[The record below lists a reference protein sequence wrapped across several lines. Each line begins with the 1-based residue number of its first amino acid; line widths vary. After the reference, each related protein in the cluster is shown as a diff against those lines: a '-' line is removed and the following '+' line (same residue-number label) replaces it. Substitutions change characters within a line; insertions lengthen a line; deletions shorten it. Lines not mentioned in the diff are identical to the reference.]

1 MKGNIDNS
9 NVHNSYSME
18 NSKEHNSDSNESKS
32 YQEDDQVLQSHMSD
46 SVDFHRYENQQE
58 HGLVER
64 IYDKGQGEKFNDL
77 IKNPTK
83 IQAMKAF
90 ITADDD
96 DVLVNPNEP
105 TTKQKWHEKTS
116 QNVQDLLS
124 ITGFKVIDKLPPTGG
139 ETYTNANI
147 MIDRFRVSAAQSM
160 YSDGTKGNNMS
171 KTNAT
176 RSKFN
181 TPLEPKLSRP
191 TTTIINLGT
200 QYSSANAMKKMTI
213 QDEDEKNIS
222 DEHDDN
228 VNKVDNPLGDAIRS
242 VDENDQDEYMNKI
255 HKFIR
260 EAFENRDHK
269 MDFVYYLPSNKENYY
284 DLRPK
289 DFNEIAK
296 EKNYYTLSSKGL
308 TLYIDKKPKEFIK
321 LAEWINERQRYNV
334 IAEIPF
340 FKHFKIWRILKM
352 WRKNIFKQKKIA
364 YQNELQSALLFNND
378 NYNDKLIRH
387 KSYCNSILSLKI
399 VDMKV
404 GLDSNSYQKF
414 QDLQSELRRRTRMK
428 LDSVHNECQKIFDN
442 GIKTVFS
449 QVQKK
454 INDLHNEENR
464 TTDDAGKAVG
474 GSKKPKSGKYKSSN
488 DAYNDN
494 TNNNHHHQLN
504 NETLNQYQNDKN
516 GGILNEDEIVG
527 FDNFS
532 YKNKMMI
539 KDECKNFVKLAYLF
553 DYIMLDVLRRMFI
566 FSMTDVLKKLD
577 EYNEIALPPQKE
589 NILNKN
595 GEYIK
600 PQVQNQNRT
609 VPYFLIQCKLDDNK
623 SIEAHDYYKEQ
634 VDAFFAKGIK
644 DDQFDPTAHITIDNE
659 EREYQEQL
667 KAGKNRQEIA
677 NAPVQTSD
685 KVEITLIKRPHHYFI
700 NYEPDYEQLKTRFE
714 KEINETLN
722 ELKVK
727 GWRAHPRFRNYLKYM
742 DDWDE
747 KYGEWDSEEARD
759 LNVEQNLKEDA
770 VFIQKENE
778 ISQKLKKAFQ
788 SCEEYLKR
796 LDPFLLLHWKQK
808 SVNKELLL
816 DEYLKDSDEI
826 FRLLFVF
833 SERSKKTLE
842 RFIPFDEDIGMIKI
856 SLEEGLR
863 KELRIAQNSSIEYL
877 KERYPDLLKKRTAEI
892 EKWFDDMLKKI
903 EGDIIDENA
912 FLEKTQAK
920 EILEIWYDINERKL
934 NSYLNIAMLLKSKN
948 FEKITAE
955 DVKTIEGINSKKM
968 QLKMKWETMN
978 NNLNSSQDKL
988 YARLEKSSIPQLLRE
1003 TERIREPLMD
1013 EKLVTYNKD
1022 FISSYIDELKMLEQ
1036 NFNKIERDAEI
1047 YNRFLVT
1054 LGKSEYN
1061 FAKVEEVK
1069 EMLMILLNLWEAL
1082 EQFEKDCA
1090 TWKATKF
1097 SDLNTRA
1104 ILDKCEEYEIIGR
1117 RAEANISEN
1126 GSAIHTLITSV
1137 QNFAESMRV
1146 VDYLNCEKLETRH
1159 WDRIQKLFDEDTF
1172 MLRDKSY
1179 TLEKLLGI
1187 KAYQYEKEIR
1197 AIQLEAINY
1206 ANLEKKIEEIVANKK
1221 DILIIVNPDKKIIE
1235 NFPGMIAA
1243 LEECQS
1249 KINNVVSSKYAK
1261 LFIKNDRNPFKLKA
1275 EFEMCLNAIEVT
1287 KNFQKKYKYLE
1298 NIINSGDMKRKLQ
1311 DSSFDKVDSEWKIKL
1326 SRLINN
1332 NITKIIDLGASLT
1345 QSIKALDQIQQK
1357 IEEQLKFMRN
1367 AFERF
1372 YFISNDDLL
1381 FMLANSK
1388 NSENKSGKDGI
1399 EMIKPYLCKIFED
1412 IYDLKLT
1419 QAQTG
1424 ISKEINAIV
1433 SLSKE
1438 ELQFPKRNVKIEDD
1452 LERWLNNLKT
1462 MINDTLREKMIQAY
1476 KSYEDIKNV
1485 QAHKKWLENI
1495 VIEKESDNPAAK
1507 KTENT
1512 TKNISQVIATVTQI
1526 TFVENTETA
1535 IRGLASEQNSLLD
1548 WYGKLDQAILSYS
1561 TIVNEEFANS
1571 NPNLRRIISNLIT
1584 HYVHYKD
1591 IMRELIEVEPGVDDF
1606 EWQKQLR
1613 TYLPAGTD
1621 ERNLVVKIRQLKFEY
1636 EYGYEYFGPSTRI
1649 VISPLTDRVWL
1660 TMSSALQ
1667 IKLGCSLGGP
1677 AGTGKTE
1684 TTKDLAKF
1692 FGIQCIVFNCS
1703 EQIDYKI
1710 LGNIFSGLCLHKN
1723 GAFACLDE
1731 FNRINVE
1738 VLSVIATQLFKIRQ
1752 AMLLN
1757 EETVTIMTDALTLVG
1772 KSGTFVTM
1780 NPTYSGR
1787 TELPDNLKANFRPI
1801 TMMKPE
1807 FSKIAQVKLYSE
1819 GFSES
1824 DVLSKKL
1831 YKLYE
1836 LAQQQLSQQDHY
1848 DFTLRTLGT
1857 VLSMAGNLKRK
1868 TKSEFGREKHDE
1880 DLIVLNALRD
1890 ANFPKFISED
1900 IKLFRALLS
1909 DLFPD
1914 IECEEPTLEF
1924 FETELKHVI
1933 NELELDASAFTL
1945 KKCFQLVDIVNIRLG
1960 VCLTGPAGTGKSTVI
1975 ELVEKAC
1982 TKIRRENPKCDSK
1995 YKEIKKW
2002 VINPKSITMGELFGE
2017 ENEDKKI
2024 FEYGIAT
2031 KKIKKALLDEGD
2043 DRFRWVVLDGP
2054 IDTKWIENMNSVLD
2068 DSQTLCL
2075 ANGERIKLKSHVKV
2089 LFEVEDLSKASLATV
2104 SRLGVIYLGPTEL
2117 GWRPYAHYWMKT
2129 FFKDESV
2136 LPHELQNYLS
2146 QLFEDKV
2153 DDAIDN
2159 IADLDKT
2166 GCLFICPVISSLI
2179 TSLCYFLEFYL
2190 TRENGF
2196 IGRDLPNL
2204 NNQDQLGRYKRQIVM
2219 CFALSMVWGVFGC
2232 VNNKGA
2238 PRVESFIR
2246 NKFGEIKM
2254 ENSQLIMEHY
2264 YDFDK
2269 KDYIRFSTDTA
2280 PFTYVKGMPYSN
2292 IFVPTIDTLRYSF
2305 VLNVLFNHRRN
2316 IYVTGETG
2324 TGKTAII
2331 QNLTKQLLETEE
2343 WTMITMNFSAQT
2355 TSEETQKSLES
2366 KLEQEKGKKRLWGKG
2381 GKKCL
2386 VFIDDINMPEPNE
2399 WGAHPPIEL
2408 LRQYLDKGGFYDRP
2422 GFFWKHISNTNMIVS
2437 GGPPVG
2443 GRSLLTGRFTRHFSV
2458 ICFAQPNKQILNY
2471 IFENILRGFFGA
2483 YTFNENVKKYA
2494 METTTST
2501 IELYET
2507 ILSTMKP
2514 IPSKFHYIYNLRD
2527 ISRVFQGILMI
2538 KSSHFPTAEVY
2549 IKLWV
2554 HEVQRVFC
2562 DRLINEQDLRTVN
2575 EQICI
2580 LLRNKFKMP
2589 WTYDAMFKN
2598 GPPIYYGE
2606 IHKGPI
2612 PDRPYEA
2619 IEDLT
2624 LLNKRMNEFLGIY
2637 NSKNK
2642 TAQINVVFFDYF
2654 IAHILRVCRVLRQPR
2669 GHLVLIGHGGSGKQT
2684 VAQLSSFIITGA
2696 SEYFQTFAAPRDF
2709 KLNEFKKIIKDIIK
2723 RSNMHKIVLLL
2734 NDNNVGKNFIL
2745 ENINNL
2751 LNNGE
2756 IPNLLENDYNTQTG
2770 PGAAAMQ
2777 NMDLTYEQFVEN
2789 TRNNLHVVFTTSPVG
2804 ENLRLRM
2811 RKFPALLN
2819 CCMLDWFMPWP
2830 QAALVSCC
2838 QRAFKTIPYEDH
2850 IKDKLVKLASEAH
2863 HGIEVLTENFLA
2875 ELGRKVYVTPKSF
2888 LDMNALVVNLLK
2900 QKKEE
2905 SDKRIN
2911 VLDEGTK
2918 KLQKTQEDIVKLE
2931 EEIRRLE
2938 PQIEEKKKN
2947 LEEYVIQIN
2956 IKKEDVDKQKTKV
2969 KEVMAQAAIK
2979 KSQVEKLLASINAQ
2993 KEKCQLKFEDVK
3005 KEVKEKLS
3013 SDTLALFAK
3022 EKVTNELKVIVP
3034 EALAYFLNGRHTNS
3048 NDKSYAS
3055 QVFEEK
3061 NKIYKIE
3068 EILQKNLIADNVF
3081 EEFKK
3086 YLIEKVPKVFEKYH
3100 PEFGNDIEKK
3110 LRNLSETH
3118 LTLYVWG
3125 ISVVELW
3132 ETDKQL
3138 RPLKEE
3144 AEKNKAEKER
3154 LDAEFARLNKEKEEK
3169 EKELQQLEDERN
3181 KSDAIINDLE
3191 TKKRINSERKN
3202 NASLLLTLL
3211 KDEGERWKEQL
3222 DTLKK
3227 EAKNFL
3233 GNVLVSA
3240 MFISYLSPFTGVY
3253 RRNQVSSWIDLCKKY
3268 GITTSKEYALE
3279 KVMSDPVEIRH
3290 WTLNGLP
3297 NDSVSI
3303 ENAIMLSINE
3313 KYPLL
3318 IDPQLQGNQW
3328 LKKMYKNVLSI
3339 WKADC
3344 KEELLK
3350 AQFEGIGND
3359 LIQGNLSLLENVSET
3374 LDTIYTPIIAQQS
3387 FYDDNGLLKMKF
3399 NGSDKE
3405 FNPDFKMFFTTK
3417 LANPHYPPEF
3427 YIRLNIINFTVTQ
3440 SGLSEQLLSEV
3451 FKCERR
3457 EKYEQRDKIIADM
3470 GRMNDQLAKFSRD
3483 ILQKLAEVSEEKIL
3497 DDQELIQTL
3506 ENAKTVSDEVNVNMR
3521 ENIMIEKETNMI
3533 RNEYVPVA
3541 HRGSILFFVVADMS
3555 KIDPMYQFSLEYF
3568 KKIFINSILYK
3579 DEGSPDVKSRVAFL
3593 ERKITEDIYKNIKRG
3608 IFETHKAIFS
3618 FLIDINIQ
3626 KAQGKISDDEWAF
3639 FIKGPPQFD
3648 VSEMTP
3654 NPDLKYFNEFQWNS
3668 LLYLENKFG
3677 YDNLSSAT
3685 SSNLVDLKEQFD
3697 NVSDYNE
3704 SFEKMLNYSLATVTN
3719 VNRIMTK
3726 NFLKLILIKIFRP
3739 DKLLY
3744 FVKKLVEVD
3753 LGALF
3758 IDTSP
3763 SRLEEVYEESDWR
3776 TPIIFILSKGAD
3788 PTNEFIAFKNRFQ
3801 KLKKEEYEMQQA
3813 QLLQQAQM
3821 QIEQSVFMSEN
3832 EDEQQQQQREINSNV
3847 GNSGG
3852 GDTLTQHQQQLSSP
3866 QIQSPERQSSN
3877 NGQQQQ
3883 QQGQQQNDNASA
3895 GKDANAQQEA
3905 TPGEFQTYIISL
3917 GQGQE
3922 EEAKKAIRD
3931 YGIKNGAWVLLQNCH
3946 LFASFMPDLA
3956 TMVQSLQQ
3964 EENID
3969 EVNTNF
3975 RLWLTSMPVKT
3986 FPVSILQNSL
3996 KLTTEPPAGIK
4007 ANMKK
4012 LFDDVTE
4019 DKIKPITKPE
4029 QTNIKDD
4036 KTPEEKLKEEEQ
4048 QRKDNQSKKEHFTK
4062 ILYSLSLFHAVLQER
4077 KKFGPI
4083 GFNIRYDFNQSDFET
4098 SSQLVNIYL
4107 SEADVDFIP
4116 WDSILYLIGE
4126 VTYGGSITDETDRI
4140 VMNSTLIKFINE
4152 NLFNK
4157 EKDVDGN
4164 ELEEEANI
4172 VFGNYSIPPYKE
4184 LYQYQKYITTLPSF
4198 DDPDIF
4204 GLNDN
4209 ANIVYELKESSAL
4222 LDLLSNI
4229 LPKDKSSGKNSNE
4242 IVMEVINNMLA
4253 EQIEQIDKKARN
4265 KIHDKLYDNDLQHSL
4280 TIVLFQEIDK
4290 YNNLINVIDNSLNE
4304 LKRAIEGTSV
4314 MSPESDEIFNSLLL
4328 NKIPSSW
4335 FKVGYT
4341 SFKSFGS
4348 WTNDLKKRIEF
4359 INKWL
4364 IEGHPSVYW
4373 MSGLFYPQGF
4383 ITGVFQNHARE
4394 TKIPVSDITMKY
4406 TVIDKSEDE
4415 LTKGPKYGIYVS
4427 GLFLEGASWDNKNGL
4442 VDQKPGEMRCSMP
4455 VIWFET
4461 IKEVAKVSNDDDEPE
4476 DEIYYY
4482 SCPMFKTG
4490 RRAAIIS
4497 SSGNSNEKVLEVDLM
4512 SKENKDYWTLRGAA
4526 LLMQVDD

>member
-1 MKGNIDNS
+1 MS
-9 NVHNSYSME
+9 NVGNSDVQNSYSLNQSE
-18 NSKEHNSDSNESKS
+18 NKSYHSGDSNET
-32 YQEDDQVLQSHMSD
+32 D
-46 SVDFHRYENQQE
+46 SMNFQKYENQEE

-64 IYDKGQGEKFNDL
+64 IYDKGMGEKFNDL
-77 IKNPTK
+77 IKNPKTIK
-83 IQAMKAF
+83 TMKAF
-90 ITADDD
+90 ITTEDDI
-96 DVLVNPNEP
+96 VTVPPE
-105 TTKQKWHEKTS
+105 TTKSKLDDKTTL
-116 QNVQDLLS
+116 NGQDLLS

-139 ETYTNANI
+139 ETQTSYNK
-147 MIDRFRVSAAQSM
+147 MIDRFRVSAGQSM
-160 YSDGTKGNNMS
+160 FSETQFS
-171 KTNAT
+171 KSRT
-176 RSKFN
+176 KFN
-181 TPLEPKLSRP
+181 VPLEPKLSRP
-191 TTTIINLGT
+191 TTTIINLGKK
-200 QYSSANAMKKMTI
+200 YSTLTENEKNMESLEDNEKDK
-213 QDEDEKNIS
+213 EDEKI
-222 DEHDDN
+222 DEN
-228 VNKVDNPLGDAIRS
+228 NPLEQLAKEI
-242 VDENDQDEYMNKI
+242 DESDQDEYMNKI

-260 EAFENRDHK
+260 DAFENRDHK
-269 MDFVYYLPSNKENYY
+269 MDFVYYLPSDKENYY
-284 DLRPK
+284 ELRPK
-289 DFNEIAK
+289 EFKEIAK
-296 EKNYYTLSSKGL
+296 EKTYYTLSSKGL
-308 TLYIDKKPKEFIK
+308 TVYQDKKPKEFIK

-364 YQNELQSALLFNND
+364 YQNELQSSMLFNNE
-378 NYNDKLIRH
+378 NYNDKLVRH

-399 VDMKV
+399 LDMKV
-404 GLDSNSYQKF
+404 GLDSNTFQKF
-414 QDLQSELRRRTRMK
+414 QDLQTELRKRTRKK
-428 LDSVHNECQKIFDN
+428 LDDVHDECQKIFEN
-442 GIKTVFS
+442 SIKTIFS

-454 INDLHNEENR
+454 INDLHNEENH
-464 TTDDAGKAVG
+464 TSDDIKKGGKPLS
-474 GSKKPKSGKYKSSN
+474 SKRKSV
-488 DAYNDN
+488 NDN
-494 TNNNHHHQLN
+494 NYQE
-504 NETLNQYQNDKN
+504 NEADKVSQEQK
-516 GGILNEDEIVG
+516 GILNEDEIVG

-539 KDECKNFVKLAYLF
+539 KEECKNFVKLAYLF
-553 DYIMLDVLRRMFI
+553 DYIMLDILRRMFL

-577 EYNEIALPPQKE
+577 DYNEIPIPVMKE
-589 NILNKN
+589 NIQNKN

-600 PQVQNQNRT
+600 PQVQNQNRV
-609 VPYFLIQCKLDDNK
+609 VPYFLIQCKLENNK
-623 SIEAHDYYKEQ
+623 PIEAHDYVKTK
-634 VDAFFAKGIK
+634 VKPFFVKATP
-644 DDQFDPTAHITIDNE
+644 DDEFDPTAHIMIDKE
-659 EREYQEQL
+659 EQEYQKQL
-667 KAGKNRQEIA
+667 REGKSPQDIINSGVTQVNTVDDIE
-677 NAPVQTSD
+677 VQ
-685 KVEITLIKRPHHYFI
+685 LINRPHHYFI
-700 NYEPDYEQLKTRFE
+700 SYEPDYEQLKSKFE
-714 KEINETLN
+714 KEINETLS

-747 KYGEWDSEEARD
+747 KYGEWDTEEAKD
-759 LNVEQNLKEDA
+759 LNVEQNLKEDP
-770 VFIQKENE
+770 VFIQKETD
-778 ISQKLKKAFQ
+778 IAQKLKTAFKK
-788 SCEEYLKR
+788 CDAYLER
-796 LDPFLLLHWKQK
+796 LDPYLELHWKQK
-808 SVNKELLL
+808 SINKELLL

-833 SERSKKTLE
+833 SEKSKKTLE
-842 RFIPFDEDIGMIKI
+842 RYIPYDEDIGMIKV

-863 KELRIAQNSSIEYL
+863 KELRLAQNSTIDYL
-877 KERYPDLLKKRTAEI
+877 KEHFPEKLKKRTLEI
-892 EKWFDDMLKKI
+892 EKWFDDMLKRI
-903 EGDIIDENA
+903 DGDINDESA
-912 FLEKTQAK
+912 FLQKTKAK
-920 EILEIWYDINERKL
+920 EVLDIWYDINERKL
-934 NSYLNIAMLLKSKN
+934 NSFLSIAQLLRSKN
-948 FEKITAE
+948 FEKINAE
-955 DVKTIEGINSKKM
+955 DVKIIENINGKKFA
-968 QLKMKWETMN
+968 LKIKWDALNE
-978 NNLNSSQDKL
+978 NLNRSQDKL
-988 YARLEKSSIPQLLRE
+988 YARLLKSSIPQLLKE
-1003 TERIREPLMD
+1003 TDHIKEPLMD
-1013 EKLVTYNKD
+1013 PKFITYDQAN
-1022 FISSYIDELKMLEQ
+1022 IGSYIDELDSLDKT
-1036 NFNKIERDAEI
+1036 FSKIEKDATT
-1047 YNRFLVT
+1047 YNEFLIA
-1054 LGKSEYN
+1054 LGQSEYN

-1069 EMLMILLNLWEAL
+1069 EMLTILKNLWKAL
-1082 EQFEKDCA
+1082 QEFDEDCER
-1090 TWKATKF
+1090 WKKTKF
-1097 SDLNTRA
+1097 ESLDTKEILN
-1104 ILDKCEEYEIIGR
+1104 KCEEYEIIGR
-1117 RAEANISEN
+1117 RAEANISDK
-1126 GSAIHTLITSV
+1126 GTAIQTLISTV

-1146 VDYLNCEKLETRH
+1146 VDYLNCDKLDKNH
-1159 WDRIQKLFDEDTF
+1159 WERIQKLFDEDTF
-1172 MLRDKSY
+1172 LLRTKDY
-1179 TLEKLLGI
+1179 TLEKLLSI
-1187 KAYQYEKEIR
+1187 KAYTFEKEIR

-1206 ANLEKKIEEIVANKK
+1206 DNLDRKIQDIISNKK
-1221 DILIIVNPDKKIIE
+1221 EIIILVNPDKKIIE
-1235 NFPGMIAA
+1235 NFPSLISG

-1261 LFIKNDRNPFKLKA
+1261 LFNKNEKNPFKLKA
-1275 EFEMCLNAIEVT
+1275 EFEACLNAIEIT
-1287 KNFQKKYKYLE
+1287 KSFQKKYKYLE

-1311 DSSFDKVDSEWKIKL
+1311 DSSFDKIDGEWKIKL
-1326 SRLINN
+1326 NRITGN
-1332 NITKIIDLGASLT
+1332 NITKIIDLGATLIAST
-1345 QSIKALDQIQQK
+1345 KALDLIQQK

-1412 IYDLKLT
+1412 IYDLKLS
-1419 QAQTG
+1419 QSQTG

-1438 ELQFPKRNVKIEDD
+1438 ELQFQKRPVKIEDD

-1476 KSYEDIKNV
+1476 KSFEDIKNV

-1526 TFVENTETA
+1526 TFVENTENA
-1535 IRGLASEQNSLLD
+1535 IRGLASEQNSLMD

-1561 TIVNEEFANS
+1561 TIVNEEFANT

-1591 IMRELIEVEPGVDDF
+1591 IMRELIEVEPSVDDF

-1621 ERNLVVKIRQLKFEY
+1621 ERNLMVKIRQLKFEY
-1636 EYGYEYFGPSTRI
+1636 EYGYEYFGPTTRI

-1752 AMLLN
+1752 AMLTN
-1757 EETVTIMTDALTLVG
+1757 AETVTIMTDALTLVG
-1772 KSGTFVTM
+1772 KSGVFVTM

-1831 YKLYE
+1831 YKLYD

-1868 TKSEFGREKHDE
+1868 TKSEFGQEKRDE

-1890 ANFPKFISED
+1890 ANFPKFVSDD
-1900 IKLFRALLS
+1900 IKLFKALLS

-1914 IECEEPTLEF
+1914 VECAEPKLEF
-1924 FETELKHVI
+1924 FD
-1933 NELELDASAFTL
+1933 NELTKVIEENNLDPSPFTL

-1960 VCLTGPAGTGKSTVI
+1960 VCLTGPAGTGKSTMI
-1975 ELVEKAC
+1975 ELVEKVC
-1982 TKIRRENPKCDSK
+1982 TKIRKENPNCDPR
-1995 YKEIKKW
+1995 YKDIKKW

-2031 KKIKKALLDEGD
+2031 KKIKKALLDEGE

-2136 LPHELQNYLS
+2136 LPKELQNYVS

-2159 IADLDKT
+2159 IDDLEKS
-2166 GCLFICPVISSLI
+2166 GCLFIKPVISSLI
-2179 TSLCYFLEFYL
+2179 QSLCFFLEFYL
-2190 TRENGF
+2190 TREHGF
-2196 IGRDLPNL
+2196 IGRELPNL
-2204 NNQDQLGRYKRQIVM
+2204 DNQDQLGRYKRQIIM
-2219 CFALSMVWGVFGC
+2219 CFAMSMVWGMFGC
-2232 VNNKGA
+2232 VNNKGSA
-2238 PRVESFIR
+2238 RVESFIR

-2254 ENSQLIMEHY
+2254 ENSLLIMEHY
-2264 YDFDK
+2264 YDFTKSDF
-2269 KDYIRFSTDTA
+2269 IRFSTESS
-2280 PFTYVKGMPYSN
+2280 PFTYVKGMAYSS

-2305 VLNVLFNHRRN
+2305 VLDILLNARKNV
-2316 IYVTGETG
+2316 YVTGETG

-2331 QNLTKQLLETEE
+2331 QNKIKSLLATEE

-2366 KLEQEKGKKRLWGKG
+2366 KLEQEKGKKKLWGKG

-2408 LRQYLDKGGFYDRP
+2408 LRQYLDKGGLYDRP
-2422 GFFWKHISNTNMIVS
+2422 GFFWKHINNTNMIVS
-2437 GGPPVG
+2437 GGPPIG
-2443 GRSLLTGRFTRHFSV
+2443 GRSLLTGRFTRHFTV
-2458 ICFAQPNKQILNY
+2458 VCFPQPNKQILNY
-2471 IFENILRGFFGA
+2471 IFENILKGFFNS
-2483 YTFNENVKKYA
+2483 YSFNENVKKYTI
-2494 METTTST
+2494 ETTSST
-2501 IELYET
+2501 IELYEN
-2507 ILSTMKP
+2507 ILNTMKP
-2514 IPSKFHYIYNLRD
+2514 IPSKFHYIYNIRD

-2538 KSSHFPTAEVY
+2538 KSSHFPTAELY
-2549 IKLWV
+2549 IKLWL

-2562 DRLINEQDLRTVN
+2562 DRLINEQDLKTVN
-2575 EQICI
+2575 EQITL

-2589 WTYDAMFKN
+2589 WTYDQLFKN

-2619 IEDLT
+2619 IEDLAV
-2624 LLNKRMNEFLGIY
+2624 LNKRMNEFLGIY

-2642 TAQINVVFFDYF
+2642 TAQMNVVFFDYF
-2654 IAHILRVCRVLRQPR
+2654 IAHILRVCRVFRQPR

-2684 VAQLSSFIITGA
+2684 VAQLSSFIMTGA
-2696 SEYFQTFAAPRDF
+2696 SDNFQTFSAPRDF
-2709 KLNEFKKIIKDIIK
+2709 KISEFKKIIKDIIK
-2723 RSNMHKIVLLL
+2723 KSSLNKVVLLL
-2734 NDNNVGKNFIL
+2734 NDNNVGKDFIL

-2756 IPNLLENDYNTQTG
+2756 IPNLLENDYNIQTG
-2770 PGAAAMQ
+2770 NQAM
-2777 NMDLTYEQFVEN
+2777 NLDLTYEQFVEL
-2789 TRNNLHVVFTTSPVG
+2789 TRNNLHVVFATSPVG

-2830 QAALVSCC
+2830 HEALVSCC
-2838 QRAFKTIPYEDH
+2838 ERAFSSIPYEDP
-2850 IKDKLVKLASEAH
+2850 IKEKLVKLASEAH
-2863 HGIEVLTENFLA
+2863 HEIETLTDSFYEQ
-2875 ELGRKVYVTPKSF
+2875 LGRKVYVTPKSF
-2888 LDMNALVVNLLK
+2888 LDMNSLVVNLLK
-2900 QKKEE
+2900 EKKEE
-2905 SDKRIN
+2905 SDKKIT

-2918 KLQKTQEDIVKLE
+2918 KLEKTHEDIIKLE
-2931 EEIRRLE
+2931 EEIRKLE

-2947 LEEYVIQIN
+2947 LEEYVKQIN
-2956 IKKEDVDKQKTKV
+2956 VKKDDVDKQKTKV
-2969 KEVMAQAAIK
+2969 KEVMSQAALK
-2979 KSQVEKLLASINAQ
+2979 KTQVEKLLSSINAQ
-2993 KEKCQLKFEDVK
+2993 KEKCQVKFEQVK
-3005 KEVKEKLS
+3005 AEVKEKLS

-3022 EKVTNELKVIVP
+3022 EKVTSELKVIVP
-3034 EALAYFLNGRHTNS
+3034 EALAYFLNGKHTSS

-3068 EILQKNLIADNVF
+3068 EILQNNLIADNVF

-3086 YLIEKVPKVFEKYH
+3086 YLNDKVPKVFEKYH
-3100 PEFGNDIEKK
+3100 PEFGEDIEKK

-3125 ISVVELW
+3125 KSVIELW

-3144 AEKNKAEKER
+3144 AQKNKEEKER
-3154 LDAEFARLNKEKEEK
+3154 LDAEFTRLNKEKEEK
-3169 EKELQQLEDERN
+3169 EKELQALEDERN

-3191 TKKRINSERKN
+3191 TKKKINSERKN

-3211 KDEGERWKEQL
+3211 KDEGIRWNEQL
-3222 DTLKK
+3222 TTLRQEK
-3227 EAKNFL
+3227 KNFL
-3233 GNVLVSA
+3233 GNIIVSA
-3240 MFISYLSPFTGVY
+3240 MFISYLSPFTGNY
-3253 RRNQVSSWIDLCKKY
+3253 RKKQVNDWIELYKKY
-3268 GITTSKEYALE
+3268 NINITNEFSLDKI
-3279 KVMSDPVEIRH
+3279 MSDPVAIRQ
-3290 WTLNGLP
+3290 WTMSGLP

-3303 ENAIMLSINE
+3303 ENAIMLTSNK

-3328 LKKMYKNVLSI
+3328 LKKMYKGKISV

-3359 LIQGNLSLLENVSET
+3359 LIQGNLSLLENVTEV
-3374 LDTIYTPIIAQQS
+3374 LDTIYTPIIAQQF
-3387 FYDDNGLLKMKF
+3387 FYDDNGILKIKF
-3399 NGSDKE
+3399 NGGDKE
-3405 FNPDFKMFFTTK
+3405 FSPEFKMFFTTK

-3457 EKYEQRDKIIADM
+3457 EKYEQRDRIIADM

-3483 ILQKLAEVSEEKIL
+3483 ILQKLAEISEDKIL
-3497 DDQELIQTL
+3497 DDQELIHTL
-3506 ENAKTVSDEVNVNMR
+3506 ENAKQVSDEVGVNMR
-3521 ENIMIEKETNMI
+3521 NNILIEKETTTI

-3541 HRGSILFFVVADMS
+3541 QRGSILFFVVADMS

-3568 KKIFINSILYK
+3568 KKIFTNSIMYK
-3579 DEGSPDVKSRVAFL
+3579 DEGSPNVKARVEFL

-3618 FLIDINIQ
+3618 FLIDVNIQ
-3626 KAQGKISDDEWAF
+3626 RNEGKISDDEWGF
-3639 FIKGPPQFD
+3639 FIKGPSQFD
-3648 VSEMTP
+3648 TSEMIQ
-3654 NPDLKYFNEFQWNS
+3654 NPDNKYFSEFQWNS
-3668 LLYLENKFG
+3668 ILYIENKFG
-3677 YDNLSSAT
+3677 YDNLSSIT
-3685 SSNLVDLKEQFD
+3685 KSNLEEIKKEFSEITD
-3697 NVSDYNE
+3697 FKD
-3704 SFEKMLNYSLATVTN
+3704 SFNKVIDGPLSS
-3719 VNRIMTK
+3719 VNNSNKIKEK
-3726 NFLKLILIKIFRP
+3726 NFLKLTMVKLFRP

-3744 FVKKLVEVD
+3744 FVKKLIEID
-3753 LGALF
+3753 LGPLF
-3758 IDTSP
+3758 VDTSP

-3801 KLKKEEYEMQQA
+3801 KMKKEEYEAKEA
-3813 QLLQQAQM
+3813 QLLAQQQM
-3821 QIEQSVFMSEN
+3821 MQEQEQNPDTNNQNENQENAEGNENNEEKDNNTSEQN
-3832 EDEQQQQQREINSNV
+3832 SEKGDEAEKRKESTATKENKDKDNKDNKEQQ
-3847 GNSGG
+3847 
-3852 GDTLTQHQQQLSSP
+3852 
-3866 QIQSPERQSSN
+3866 PEV
-3877 NGQQQQ
+3877 
-3883 QQGQQQNDNASA
+3883 
-3895 GKDANAQQEA
+3895 

-3931 YGIKNGAWVLLQNCH
+3931 YGVKNGAWVLLQNCH

-3956 TMVQSLQQ
+3956 NIVQSLQQ
-3964 EENID
+3964 EENI
-3969 EVNTNF
+3969 EEINPNF

-3996 KLTTEPPAGIK
+3996 KLTTEPPSGIK

-4012 LFDDVTE
+4012 LFDDITE
-4019 DKIKPITKPE
+4019 EKTKPIVKVEPPGNKE
-4029 QTNIKDD
+4029 G
-4036 KTPEEKLKEEEQ
+4036 KTPEEIQKEEEQ
-4048 QRKDNQSKKEHFTK
+4048 MKKDNEIKQQHFTK
-4062 ILYSLSLFHAVLQER
+4062 ILFSLSLFHAVLQER

-4083 GFNIRYDFNQSDFET
+4083 GFNIRYDFNQSDFDT

-4140 VMNSTLIKFINE
+4140 VMNSSLTKFINE

-4157 EKDVDGN
+4157 EKDADGN
-4164 ELEEEANI
+4164 DLEEEATINY
-4172 VFGNYSIPPYKE
+4172 GKYSIPAYKL
-4184 LYQYQKYITTLPSF
+4184 LYEYQKYIPTLPNF

-4204 GLNDN
+4204 GLNEN
-4209 ANIVYELKESSAL
+4209 ANIVYELKESNNL

-4229 LPKDKSSGKNSNE
+4229 LPKDKSSGRNSNE
-4242 IVMEVINNMLA
+4242 IVMEIINNMLA
-4253 EQIEQIDKKARN
+4253 EQIEKIDKKARN
-4265 KIHDKLYDNDLQHSL
+4265 KIHDKLYENDLQSSL

-4290 YNNLINVIDNSLNE
+4290 YNNLITKIDNTLNE
-4304 LKRAIEGTSV
+4304 LKKAIEGTSV
-4314 MSPESDEIFNSLLL
+4314 MSSESDEIFHSLLL

-4335 FKVGYT
+4335 SKIGYS

-4348 WTNDLKKRIEF
+4348 WTNDLKKRIDF
-4359 INKWL
+4359 ISHWL
-4364 IEGHPSVYW
+4364 TDGHPSVYW
-4373 MSGLFYPQGF
+4373 ISGLFYPQGF

-4394 TKIPVSDITMKY
+4394 TKIPVSDITIKF
-4406 TVIDKSEDE
+4406 TVLDKTVEE
-4415 LTKGPKYGIYVS
+4415 IQKGPKYGIYVN
-4427 GLFLEGASWDNKNGL
+4427 GLFLEGASWDAKLGL
-4442 VDQKPGEMRCSMP
+4442 VDQKPGEMRCTMP

-4461 IKEVAKVSNDDDEPE
+4461 IKEVPKVPVDDDNENE

-4490 RRAAIIS
+4490 KRAQIIS
-4497 SSGNSNEKVLEVDLM
+4497 SSGNSNEKVLEVELP
-4512 SKENKDYWTLRGAA
+4512 SKENKDYWILRGAA
-4526 LLMQVDD
+4526 LLMQLDD